1 MPRGDFWPHWTV
13 RLKAASQPDGS
24 GCVIWR
30 AALNSRGYGVIWFDG
45 RLHLAH
51 RAAWFERY
59 GTWPRA
65 GFVLDHICERRACV
79 NVAHLRELTNEQNI
93 RRSVPNYGIGGSQRV
108 V

>member
-24 GCVIWR
+24 G
-30 AALNSRGYGVIWFDG
+30 
-45 RLHLAH
+45 
-51 RAAWFERY
+51 
-59 GTWPRA
+59 
-65 GFVLDHICERRACV
+65 
-79 NVAHLRELTNEQNI
+79 EQNI